1 MSTST
6 IILRKPSV
14 LSMTGFGTTTLYERI
29 KAGLFTRPVR
39 IGARL
44 SAWPASEI
52 EQINRAIVAGKADD
66 EIRALV
72 QLLERARTAKPRGTE
87 PT

>member
-6 IILRKPSV
+6 ILLRKPSV
-14 LSMTGFGTTTLYERI
+14 LLMTGFGTTTLYDRI
-29 KAGLFTRPVR
+29 KSGLFTKPVR

-44 SAWPASEI
+44 SAWPASEV
-52 EQINRAIVAGKADD
+52 EEINRAIVAGKADN

-72 QLLERARTAKPRGTE
+72 RSLERARTDEPRGTG